1 MPYTCST
8 VAAWNYRAE
17 RVRSSHTFSIA
28 IRYTLAWRKGYL
40 SSFLSLL
47 SMLGLILAIA
57 LLILV
62 LSVMNGF
69 DREMRDNILAL
80 VPQLTIKSWLPPEDW
95 QASRDQLLKHPQ
107 VIAAAPYVELQG
119 MMVKGNQV
127 DTVLAFGISAVQ
139 EEKAGGITRAVPAQQ
154 WRDFMAE
161 PEGMLLGKAL
171 AKRLSL
177 EAGDRAT
184 FIVPGVNFS
193 TASAQYRHLQVS
205 GLLDSGT
212 EIDESA
218 AFVHLVVAAELAGK
232 PGQVDG
238 YRLQLIDLF
247 AAPRVGWE
255 LVNAMPPGFY
265 ATDWTMTHGNLYSA
279 IQMSRDLVGILLLSI
294 IAIAAFNVVSSLVL
308 VVVDKR
314 SDIAILRALGASPG
328 DINRIFLQQ
337 GLIIAVVGT
346 ALGTLLG
353 VIASL
358 WVTEIVAG
366 IEGFFN
372 ITFLDTDVYPIG
384 YMPSDLRLADVLMIN
399 AVAAVLCF
407 LAALY
412 PARRAAKLP
421 PAEALRHD

>member
-1 MPYTCST
+1 MT
-8 VAAWNYRAE
+8 VTWNCRAK
-17 RVRSSHTFSIA
+17 RVRNSQIFSIA
-28 IRYTLAWRKGYL
+28 SRYTLAWRKGYL

-47 SMLGLILAIA
+47 SMLGLVLAIA

-69 DREMRDNILAL
+69 DREMRENILAL
-80 VPQLTIKSWLPPEDW
+80 VPQLTIKSWLPPDDW

-107 VIAAAPYVELQG
+107 VVAAAPYVELQG

-127 DTVLAFGISAVQ
+127 ETVLVFGISAQQ
-139 EEKAGGITRAVPAQQ
+139 EQLAGGITRVVAAQQ
-154 WRDFMAE
+154 WQDFLVQS
-161 PEGMLLGKAL
+161 EGMLLGKAL

-177 EAGDRAT
+177 EPGDRAT
-184 FIVPGVNFS
+184 LIVPGVNFS
-193 TASAQYRHLQVS
+193 TTSARYRHLQIS

-218 AFVHLVVAAELAGK
+218 AFIHLSLAAELAGK

-238 YRLQLIDLF
+238 YRLQLTDLF

-265 ATDWTMTHGNLYSA
+265 ATDWTMTHGNLYAA

-308 VVVDKR
+308 VVVDKT
-314 SDIAILRALGASPG
+314 SDIAILRALGASPA
-328 DINRIFLQQ
+328 DINKIFLLQ
-337 GLIIAVVGT
+337 GLIIALVGTVLGT
-346 ALGTLLG
+346 ALG
-353 VIASL
+353 VFASL

-366 IEGFFN
+366 IEGIFN
-372 ITFLDTDVYPIG
+372 VTFLDTDVYPIG
-384 YMPSDLRLADVLMIN
+384 YMPSDLRLADVFMIN

-421 PAEALRHD
+421 PAEALRHE

>member
-1 MPYTCST
+1 MHNSQI
-8 VAAWNYRAE
+8 
-17 RVRSSHTFSIA
+17 FSIA
-28 IRYTLAWRKGYL
+28 RRYTLTWSKGYL

-47 SMLGLILAIA
+47 SMLGLVLAIA

-80 VPQLTIKSWLPPEDW
+80 VPQLIIKSWLPPADW
-95 QASRDQLLKHPQ
+95 QASRDQMLQHPQ
-107 VIAAAPYVELQG
+107 VVAAAPYVELQG
-119 MMVKGNQV
+119 MMVKGKQV
-127 DTVLAFGISAVQ
+127 DTVLAFGISARQ
-139 EEKAGGITRAVPAQQ
+139 EQLVGGITGAVPVQQ
-154 WRDFMAE
+154 WRDFLAQ
-161 PEGMLLGKAL
+161 PEGMLLGQAL
-171 AKRLSL
+171 AQRLSL
-177 EAGDRAT
+177 QVGDRAT
-184 FIVPGVNFS
+184 LIVPGVNFS
-193 TASAQYRHLQVS
+193 TASARYRHLQVS
-205 GLLDSGT
+205 GLVDSGT
-212 EIDESA
+212 AIDESA
-218 AFVHLVVAAELAGK
+218 VFVHLDLAAELAGK

-265 ATDWTMTHGNLYSA
+265 ATDWTMTHGNLYAA

-314 SDIAILRALGASPG
+314 SDIAILRVLGVSPA
-328 DINRIFLQQ
+328 DINKIFLLQ
-337 GLIIAVVGT
+337 GLIIAVAGTVLGT
-346 ALGTLLG
+346 ALG
-353 VIASL
+353 VFASL

-366 IEGFFN
+366 IEGLFDV
-372 ITFLDTDVYPIG
+372 TFLDTDVYPIG
-384 YMPSDLRLADVLMIN
+384 YMPSDLRLGDVLMIN

-421 PAEALRHD
+421 PAEALRHE